1 MGLENDQFF
10 ADDADDADI
19 VGGSEK
25 VQNYADAGMSE
36 GWGGRG
42 QLPPQIFRLCHMP
55 ET

>member
-25 VQNYADAGMSE
+25 VQNYADGGMSE
-36 GWGGRG
+36 GG
-42 QLPPQIFRLCHMP
+42 QGAAAPPDF
-55 ET
+55 